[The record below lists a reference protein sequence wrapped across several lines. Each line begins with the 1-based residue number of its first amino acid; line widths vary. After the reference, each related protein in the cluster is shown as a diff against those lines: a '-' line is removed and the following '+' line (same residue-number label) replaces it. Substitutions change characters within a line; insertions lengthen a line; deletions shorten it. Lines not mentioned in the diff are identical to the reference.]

1 MAVAAGATCWI
12 SRLKRFAAR
21 TSSRRDRRA
30 SRRDSIPRLRA
41 GLHNDLCDTH
51 QPSSVTTEEVAMRH
65 VLLVLI
71 LTSSAE
77 IFIRAENRTSAGL
90 ARSVVRSLQN
100 APLTA
105 FAAADPD
112 RRGQFVAALYVPEQ
126 LLVIVAA
133 HPDVSAI
140 EARITAGQYRDV
152 YLDLQGTPSPQ
163 GRFFVVD
170 ADADGL
176 LASPPDDGGVDV
188 VYDGSAQPLLLNGE
202 LGPRRRN
209 AGAYDAAVAAAET
222 KYSHALGVLQAA
234 FETRAGSR

>member
-1 MAVAAGATCWI
+1 
-12 SRLKRFAAR
+12 
-21 TSSRRDRRA
+21 
-30 SRRDSIPRLRA
+30 
-41 GLHNDLCDTH
+41 
-51 QPSSVTTEEVAMRH
+51 MRH

-140 EARITAGQYRDV
+140 EARITPTLNVRKRV
-152 YLDLQGTPSPQ
+152 SPA
-163 GRFFVVD
+163 R
-170 ADADGL
+170 
-176 LASPPDDGGVDV
+176 
-188 VYDGSAQPLLLNGE
+188 GSERSCQ
-202 LGPRRRN
+202 
-209 AGAYDAAVAAAET
+209 
-222 KYSHALGVLQAA
+222 
-234 FETRAGSR
+234 F

>member
-1 MAVAAGATCWI
+1 
-12 SRLKRFAAR
+12 
-21 TSSRRDRRA
+21 
-30 SRRDSIPRLRA
+30 
-41 GLHNDLCDTH
+41 
-51 QPSSVTTEEVAMRH
+51 MRH
-65 VLLVLI
+65 VLLVLF

-77 IFIRAENRTSAGL
+77 VFIHAETTSPRL
-90 ARSVVRSLQN
+90 AKSVVRLLQS

-112 RRGQFVAALYVPEQ
+112 RRGHFVAALYVPEQ
-126 LLVIVAA
+126 LLLIVAA

-140 EARITAGQYRDV
+140 DARIAAGQYRDV

-188 VYDGSAQPLLLNGE
+188 VYDGSAAPLLLNGD
-202 LGPRRRN
+202 LGPHRRN
-209 AGAYDAAVAAAET
+209 AGAYNAAVAAAET
-222 KYSHALGVLQAA
+222 TYSHALGVLQAA
-234 FETRAGSR
+234 LEMRAGSR